1 VALAER
7 MLSMDMEKAEDDW
20 LRRSDVTGN
29 MVGFGYFGRFG
40 LESVEGMMGNIVGGV
55 EPIAWCG

>member
-1 VALAER
+1 

-20 LRRSDVTGN
+20 LWRSDVTGN